1 MYHITRAAG
10 KQYFILNDGIRNM
23 SFRMFTILGIQH
35 AGNDNTYIQKHHT
48 TATNN
53 NEKEKNNI
61 LSSYQ
66 AIVLRRSPATTLRK

>member
-35 AGNDNTYIQKHHT
+35 AGKDNTYIQKHHT

-53 NEKEKNNI
+53 NEKD
-61 LSSYQ
+61 Q